1 MNAVT
6 KDLIAELQTAVCKLP
21 QAELITNHYFCDGM
35 YAREV
40 LIPAGCVIVG
50 KIHTHE
56 HLAILSKG
64 RMAISQ
70 ADRPRMIMECG
81 MLIISMPGAKRVGYA
96 FEDSRF
102 VTIHRT
108 DLTDIAEIERQV
120 TEDDPQSMYLPGN
133 IRKHGA
139 LT

>member
-1 MNAVT
+1 
-6 KDLIAELQTAVCKLP
+6 
-21 QAELITNHYFCDGM
+21 
-35 YAREV
+35 
-40 LIPAGCVIVG
+40 
-50 KIHTHE
+50 
-56 HLAILSKG
+56 
-64 RMAISQ
+64 
-70 ADRPRMIMECG
+70 
-81 MLIISMPGAKRVGYA
+81 MPGAKRVGYA